1 MDIEEFWL
9 TLHKLI
15 SRLKKPVREFFH
27 WKYSSNFIFFF
38 WGAVMACVGIATFFS
53 DASFFFNWAYF
64 FSFCGLI
71 WSLCFW
77 LTSDFLK
84 QKRTKTRRQIRGFDP
99 YSTKPYR
106 AWQAA
111 GSLAILGVFGG
122 SVFFVRG
129 AQTRKRL
136 QSFGDILVAADLPTP
151 PNVCTEFTGSVL
163 GPHPLLV
170 LLGPMAAI
178 SSLPH
183 QNVVVIGDEKVLTM
197 DRDPKGRVTIST
209 DIYDANHDIVAELNK
224 NNYDVD
230 SSVYKLERKDLS
242 DLRVIIR
249 HDKEEVLHVQYLNP
263 ETISI
268 TGVFRTKKD
277 VLQVDEDN
285 AYLNGESLPFHGVCG
300 ANSGAADFYFE
311 TGRNRQP

>member
-1 MDIEEFWL
+1 MDIEAFWL
-9 TLHKLI
+9 AVQKRI
-15 SRLKKPVREFFH
+15 SRFKKPAREFFH

-38 WGAVMACVGIATFFS
+38 WGAVMACVSIATFFS

-64 FSFCGLI
+64 FCFCGLI

-77 LTSDFLK
+77 LTSDFLE
-84 QKRTKTRRQIRGFDP
+84 QKRIKTRRQIRGLDP
-99 YSTKPYR
+99 YSTRPHR
-106 AWQAA
+106 IWQVA
-111 GSLAILGVFGG
+111 GGLAILAVFGG
-122 SVFFVRG
+122 SLLFVRG
-129 AQTRKRL
+129 AQIRKRL
-136 QSFGDILVAADLPTP
+136 QSFGDILVAANLPTP
-151 PNVCTEFTGSVL
+151 PNVCTSFTESLV

-178 SSLPH
+178 SSMPH
-183 QNVVVIGDEKVLTM
+183 QNVIVIGGEKVLTM
-197 DRDPKGRVTIST
+197 DRDSKGQVTIST

-242 DLRVIIR
+242 DLRVIVR
-249 HDKEEVLHVQYLNP
+249 HDKEEVLHVEYLNP

-268 TGVFRTKKD
+268 TGVFRTKTD
-277 VLQVDEDN
+277 VLQVNASN
-285 AYLNGESLPFHGVCG
+285 AYLNGEPLPFHGVCSG
-300 ANSGAADFYFE
+300 NSGAADFYFE